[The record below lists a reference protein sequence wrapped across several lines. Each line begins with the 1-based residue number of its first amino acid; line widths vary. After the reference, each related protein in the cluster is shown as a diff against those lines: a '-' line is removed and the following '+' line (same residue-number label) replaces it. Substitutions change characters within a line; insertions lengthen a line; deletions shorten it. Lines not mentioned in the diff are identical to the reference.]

1 MKLENQV
8 CSLKLA
14 KKLRKLGVKQDSLW
28 EWVAL
33 PPQEDPPS
41 KSDYILT
48 LSFSKTL
55 KAEKWCFSAFTVA
68 ELGEMLPVI
77 WGELLLGNDGNSL
90 IRIYKNMGDDMLVNW
105 TVIYDTQG
113 RTPFVKRGE
122 KVKKGLFHQEDGE
135 NLAKVLAKMLI
146 YLKENKLI

>member
-1 MKLENQV
+1 MKLEKQV
-8 CSLKLA
+8 TSLKLS
-14 KKLRKLGVKQDSLW
+14 KKLKELGVKQESLFSW
-28 EWVAL
+28 LKTPKEWRLVASSPEL
-33 PPQEDPPS
+33 EVR
-41 KSDYILT
+41 
-48 LSFSKTL
+48 SFYVGKEL
-55 KAEKWCFSAFTVA
+55 VSAFTA
-68 ELGEMLPVI
+68 TELGEKLPVI

-113 RTPFVKRGE
+113 RTPFVKKGE